1 MAYLTILNTAY
12 VRLSGREPAMY
23 YGENRQ
29 YNISVPYGC
38 NVELYNNNNEEVN
51 VDIYIY
57 QDGGIRDDSFA
68 VTNSVIA
75 AKSYA
80 YLDYSR
86 PLAMYLG
93 KIGTSSSYIVID
105 VDVYKIESQTTTSGN
120 VTVFAANYDLTHTL
134 SDNIM
139 PDTITLL
146 RAATA
151 SFGMLNRCSQGV
163 RFGIVRV
170 NDTPISVNLGVFNNY
185 SYQNAANKVA
195 MLSVRRDNAEQQSRI
210 VLVDECDGY
219 AQLQWMSRRDGFLKT
234 CAFKI
239 LSESSGGGDTLTV
252 SRNLAPV
259 YMTKKIKRLQLI
271 IPSASYAQ
279 WYFIE
284 DINYSDDIRMYMRR
298 GSGPAVYDPV
308 AAVRIVSAIP
318 QHSLTGSEDITFEIE
333 VEREVT
339 QW

>member
-1 MAYLTILNTAY
+1 MAYFTILNTAS
-12 VRLSGREPAMY
+12 VRLSVREPAMY

-29 YNISVPYGC
+29 YNLSVPYGC
-38 NVELYNNNNEEVN
+38 NVELYNNNNEEVI

-86 PLAMYLG
+86 PLAMYLN
-93 KIGTSSSYIVID
+93 KIGTTSSYMIID
-105 VDVYKIESQTTTSGN
+105 VDVYKVESQTTTSGN
-120 VTVFAANYDLTHTL
+120 VTVFAANYDLTHTM

-146 RAATA
+146 REASAT
-151 SFGMLNRCSQGV
+151 FGMLNRCSQGV
-163 RFGIVRV
+163 RFGIIRV
-170 NDTPISVNLGVFNNY
+170 HGSPISANLGVFDNY
-185 SYQNAANKVA
+185 SYQDASINVA
-195 MLSVRRDNAEQQSRI
+195 MLSVRRGNAEQQSRI
-210 VLVDECDGY
+210 VHVDECDGY
-219 AQLQWMSRRDGFLKT
+219 VQLRWMSRRDGFAKT
-234 CAFKI
+234 FAFKI

-252 SRNLAPV
+252 SRNLAQV
-259 YMTKKIKRLQLI
+259 YMTKKVKRLQLI

-284 DINYSDDIRMYMRR
+284 DLNYSDDIRIYMRR
-298 GSGPAVYDPV
+298 GSGPSVLDPV
-308 AAVRIVSAIP
+308 ASVRIVSAIP
-318 QHSLTGSEDITFEIE
+318 QHSLTGSEDIAFEIE
-333 VEREVT
+333 VESEVA

>member
-1 MAYLTILNTAY
+1 MAYFTILNTAS
-12 VRLSGREPAMY
+12 VKLSVMEPSMY
-23 YGENRQ
+23 YSENRQ

-38 NVELYNNNNEEVN
+38 KVELYNNNDEEVN

-57 QDGGIRDDSFA
+57 QDGVIRDDAFA

-75 AKSYA
+75 AKGYA

-86 PLAMYLG
+86 PLAMYLD
-93 KIGTSSSYIVID
+93 KIGAVASYMIID
-105 VDVYKIESQTTTSGN
+105 IDVYKVESQTTTNGN

-163 RFGIVRV
+163 RFDIIRV

-185 SYQNAANKVA
+185 SYLNAANKVS
-195 MLSVRRDNAEQQSRI
+195 MLSVRRGNTEQLSRI

-219 AQLQWMSRRDGFLKT
+219 AQLRWMSRRDGFAKT
-234 CAFKI
+234 FAFKI

-259 YMTKKIKRLQLI
+259 YMTKRVKRMQLI
-271 IPSASYAQ
+271 VPSASYAQ

-284 DINYSDDIRMYMRR
+284 DLNYSDDIKMYMRR
-298 GSGPAVYDPV
+298 GSGPAVLDPV

-318 QHSLTGSEDITFEIE
+318 QHSLTGSDDITLEIE
-333 VEREVT
+333 VESEVA

>member
-1 MAYLTILNTAY
+1 MAFFTILNTAS
-12 VRLSGREPAMY
+12 VRISVREPAMY

-75 AKSYA
+75 AKSYG

-93 KIGTSSSYIVID
+93 KIGASSSYIIID

-134 SDNIM
+134 ADNIM

-146 RAATA
+146 RAASAT
-151 SFGMLNRCSQGV
+151 FGMLNRCSQGV

-185 SYQNAANKVA
+185 SYQNAANKIA
-195 MLSVRRDNAEQQSRI
+195 MLTVRRGNAEQQSRI

-219 AQLQWMSRRDGFLKT
+219 AQLQWFSRRDGFAKT
-234 CAFKI
+234 FAFKI
-239 LSESSGGGDTLTV
+239 SSESSGGGDTLNV
-252 SRNLAPV
+252 SRNLSPV
-259 YMTKKIKRLQLI
+259 YMTKKIKRMQLI
-271 IPSASYAQ
+271 VPSASYAQ
-279 WYFIE
+279 WYFVE
-284 DINYSDDIRMYMRR
+284 DLNYSDDIRMYMRR

-318 QHSLTGSEDITFEIE
+318 QHSLTGSEDITFEVD
-333 VEREVT
+333 VEREVA

>member
-1 MAYLTILNTAY
+1 MAYFTILNTAS
-12 VRLSGREPAMY
+12 VRLSVREPAMY

-29 YNISVPYGC
+29 YNLSVPYGC

-51 VDIYIY
+51 VDIYMY

-68 VTNSVIA
+68 VTNIVIA

-86 PLAMYLG
+86 PIAMYLD
-93 KIGTSSSYIVID
+93 KIGATSSYMVID
-105 VDVYKIESQTTTSGN
+105 VDVYKVCSHTTTSGN

-134 SDNIM
+134 ADNIM
-139 PDTITLL
+139 PETITLL
-146 RAATA
+146 RSASAT
-151 SFGMLNRCSQGV
+151 FGMLNRCSQGV

-170 NDTPISVNLGVFNNY
+170 NDTPIAVNLGVFDIY

-195 MLSVRRDNAEQQSRI
+195 MLTVRRGNAEQQSRI

-219 AQLQWMSRRDGFLKT
+219 VQLQWISRRDGFFKS

-259 YMTKKIKRLQLI
+259 YMAKKVKRMQLI

-279 WYFIE
+279 WYFVE
-284 DINYSDDIRMYMRR
+284 DLNYSDNIRMYMRR

-308 AAVRIVSAIP
+308 SAVRIISAIP

-333 VEREVT
+333 VESEVT